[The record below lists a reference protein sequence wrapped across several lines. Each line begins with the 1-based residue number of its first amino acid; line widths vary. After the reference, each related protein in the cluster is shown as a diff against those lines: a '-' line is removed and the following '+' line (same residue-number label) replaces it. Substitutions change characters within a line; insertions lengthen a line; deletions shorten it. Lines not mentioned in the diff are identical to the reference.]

1 MLGCCWKEFLTPR
14 ELIESCCLSPIMA
27 QASSLLRVTA
37 EENQALIFPPAVN
50 TDRWLTP
57 LCKIFTF
64 WVSRCREMECYDCL
78 YFPYF
83 VVTRS
88 LIAIKIFYYLAK
100 CLKCLE
106 EFWLPHW
113 SINHLRRFSV
123 SKIMT
128 SSTQGEALMSSHW
141 SEPAILSCSLA
152 ELSCFSL
159 GFKLRSQKV
168 VTKLCKIP
176 NDLTHT

>member
-1 MLGCCWKEFLTPR
+1 MLLKGISNTQGVDWVLLSLSHHGPGQ
-14 ELIESCCLSPIMA
+14 LIAPCHSRGKPSVNLP
-27 QASSLLRVTA
+27 ASSEHWSMTHPSPKA
-37 EENQALIFPPAVN
+37 E
-50 TDRWLTP
+50 
-57 LCKIFTF
+57 IFTF

-88 LIAIKIFYYLAK
+88 LIAIKIFNYLAK

-113 SINHLRRFSV
+113 SINHLRRVSV

-128 SSTQGEALMSSHW
+128 SSTQGAASLSSHW
-141 SEPAILSCSLA
+141 SEPAMSSYSLA

-159 GFKLRSQKV
+159 GF
-168 VTKLCKIP
+168 
-176 NDLTHT
+176 